1 MFSFLG
7 KITDEVIYLGFS
19 SVIFMSILKANQTK
33 RNNLLFLHF
42 LITFFILYKHLFKV
56 ILTPMNLLTFCLPSD
71 TSTVLQRL
79 NTSNTAP
86 RYYMQLQGTDLE
98 FFFAQILYWT
108 PVWTVTSIFVLFFLQ
123 QLYTSILFCKLP
135 PFIQAGFTDVGETSP
150 CPFSKGR
157 FQLYLPLTLLSPA
170 LILPDSTTIKNNTKA
185 VELCTLILLK
195 EV

>member
-7 KITDEVIYLGFS
+7 KITNEVIYLGFS

-42 LITFFILYKHLFKV
+42 LITLFILYKHLSKV

-86 RYYMQLQGTDLE
+86 SYYMQLQGTDLE
-98 FFFAQILYWT
+98 FVLLRYCTELLFGQLLQFLYIFFFQW
-108 PVWTVTSIFVLFFLQ
+108 
-123 QLYTSILFCKLP
+123 LYTSMLFCKLP
-135 PFIQAGFTDVGETSP
+135 PFIQAGSTDVGETSP
-150 CPFSKGR
+150 CPFSKGS
-157 FQLYLPLTLLSPA
+157 FQLSLPLALLSPA
-170 LILPDSTTIKNNTKA
+170 LILPDSTTIKK
-185 VELCTLILLK
+185 
-195 EV
+195 

>member
-1 MFSFLG
+1 MVIFFFFPGAGRQYTRGNGLFSFLG

-79 NTSNTAP
+79 NTSNTASS
-86 RYYMQLQGTDLE
+86 YYMQLQGTDLE
-98 FFFAQILYWT
+98 FFLLRYCTELLFGQLLQFLYYFFFSNFTPPYCFASSLHLSKLDSLMLVR
-108 PVWTVTSIFVLFFLQ
+108 PVLAHLVKADFS
-123 QLYTSILFCKLP
+123 
-135 PFIQAGFTDVGETSP
+135 FI
-150 CPFSKGR
+150 
-157 FQLYLPLTLLSPA
+157 YH
-170 LILPDSTTIKNNTKA
+170 
-185 VELCTLILLK
+185 
-195 EV
+195 

>member
-7 KITDEVIYLGFS
+7 KITNEVIYLGFS

-42 LITFFILYKHLFKV
+42 LITLFILYKHLSKV

-86 RYYMQLQGTDLE
+86 SYYMQLQGTDLE
-98 FFFAQILYWT
+98 FVLLRYCTELLFGQLLQFLYIFFFS
-108 PVWTVTSIFVLFFLQ
+108 VTLHLHVVLQAPSIYPGWIHWCWWDQ
-123 QLYTSILFCKLP
+123 SLP
-135 PFIQAGFTDVGETSP
+135 I
-150 CPFSKGR
+150 
-157 FQLYLPLTLLSPA
+157 
-170 LILPDSTTIKNNTKA
+170 
-185 VELCTLILLK
+185 
-195 EV
+195 